1 MIQYPKVA
9 MENSFIAETN
19 GMLSNDDNAPS
30 ESVQMVNYTK
40 TRACKRPS
48 VYNLDSKIK
57 FKHWLAAFKNFA
69 SATKIKD
76 EDLIDSMLTF
86 LSPESLRRVEA
97 LGLDAEDK
105 ANVELSIGKISKALS
120 NVNAASMAKAKL
132 LRSKQ
137 KKNQSITDF
146 ATKLM
151 DLAIDA
157 YPEKSNEAIRNE
169 ILMDVFLAN
178 MRSEY
183 IALGVLRE
191 QPTEFRQALDSA
203 LRLEA
208 IMAKRGDGNI
218 PNDEEEEETVLAM
231 DDQEY
236 IDMSTI
242 QCLRC
247 GEIGHYEDECISN
260 IDDLLEDVNFQSDY
274 VGQTIE
280 RTQSW
285 IDSDNNEDYHECYD
299 HGRYEENE
307 WTYNDRSYDQFD
319 MLQDETWQPEAD
331 YMTDYSNYDSQ
342 FPQPDRY

>member
-1 MIQYPKVA
+1 

-19 GMLSNDDNAPS
+19 GLLSNDDNAPS

-48 VYNLDSKIK
+48 VYNFDSKIK

-157 YPEKSNEAIRNE
+157 YPEKSNDAIRNE

-218 PNDEEEEETVLAM
+218 PNDEEEEENFLAM
-231 DDQEY
+231 DNQEY
-236 IDMSTI
+236 IDISTI
-242 QCLRC
+242 QCLRK
-247 GEIGHYEDECISN
+247 
-260 IDDLLEDVNFQSDY
+260 VPKQS
-274 VGQTIE
+274 
-280 RTQSW
+280 
-285 IDSDNNEDYHECYD
+285 
-299 HGRYEENE
+299 
-307 WTYNDRSYDQFD
+307 RSVKSRD
-319 MLQDETWQPEAD
+319 MPLNKW
-331 YMTDYSNYDSQ
+331 S
-342 FPQPDRY
+342 